1 MFNYDGLSKKPLI
14 FRSFSGLEVAEF
26 DALYSKIK
34 EAHAAFEQKRL
45 YRSDR
50 KRKLGAGHPFKLPL
64 NERLLMLLIY
74 YRLYVTST
82 LLAFLFDLGQTNVL
96 KDIRLLEPLVS
107 EVLPLPERPTIA
119 TNSPDCIL
127 RSTPSKALIEGQFFR
142 KYSLVKLHVSNN
154 GLHCI
159 VMLFTSKMSKG
170 FGRLQFCGTPS
181 WKYSCKYSAA

>member
-1 MFNYDGLSKKPLI
+1 MFFLKKVKSPLI
-14 FRSFSGLEVAEF
+14 VP
-26 DALYSKIK
+26 YQHQI
-34 EAHAAFEQKRL
+34 
-45 YRSDR
+45 
-50 KRKLGAGHPFKLPL
+50 
-64 NERLLMLLIY
+64 MLQL
-74 YRLYVTST
+74 V

-159 VMLFTSKMSKG
+159 VMFFTSKMSKG
-170 FGRLQFCGTPS
+170 FCRLQFCCTPS